1 MIRSEREENK
11 RRTIELW
18 LLVPLGFFFIL
29 LNWGLFRFND
39 PENALPLSYAL
50 FFFGLVNVNALIF
63 LLITFFLVRNLVKL
77 YADSKPRR
85 FGKSL
90 KTRLFLAFVSFA
102 FIPTTLMFL
111 VSVFYI
117 NSSFDRWF
125 ANQTQTVLET
135 SARLSTH
142 YIDDI
147 KTSLFYSAHQLK
159 RRLNLSSLQQADL
172 NEWLKTLGLDALEYY
187 GTDADEY
194 KVSIHSEK
202 NGYYLPKLTKSD
214 VKKKNKLKKNQSFS
228 RKTEQGQWISAM
240 VHEATN
246 EGFLVISKILP
257 FTLIETIDSVAT
269 SRREFQQ
276 TKAFRIPL
284 KSTYYFI
291 LITMT
296 LVIIAFG
303 GWFSLYL
310 AQSLSKSIFAV
321 GVATKKVSKGE
332 FNLIRFKTGMVE
344 LNELIENFNSMTTEL
359 KTTRESLDQSMDELE
374 QSSIYIKTVLSQV
387 NSGVMSFDENF
398 NLTYYNKRAKKIFSI
413 PNASLGKSIEA
424 VLPTPV
430 FEMIKSFKANEDE
443 VLVQELDIQMAK
455 EKILSLQVSISK
467 LLGPNTGD
475 RGSLITVEDV
485 DLLRENQRV
494 KAWKEVAT
502 RVAHEIKNPLTPV
515 KLSAERLM
523 KRYSK
528 DIEDP
533 IFMDCIK
540 TIIYHV
546 DLIKNLVNEFNQF
559 ARFPQMKPVEVN
571 VQAFFDDLLFSYK
584 ASHPGVNFKITID
597 PVLEFM
603 VFDPE
608 KIKRVFINLIEN
620 SIEAMKGVGTKEI
633 EISLIHNTDDESDA
647 TAFYSFYFSDSG
659 KGIPPKDWQIVFSS
673 RYTTKPDHSGLG
685 LSIVKKII
693 EDHGGRVAIVES
705 KRYKTTFFIEL
716 PKIEL

>member
-1 MIRSEREENK
+1 MIRSEKEENK
-11 RRTIELW
+11 RRRIELW
-18 LLVPLGFFFIL
+18 LLVPLGLFFIL
-29 LNWGLFRFND
+29 LNWVLFRFND
-39 PENALPLSYAL
+39 TESALPLSYAL

-63 LLITFFLVRNLVKL
+63 LLITFFLARNLVKL
-77 YADSKPRR
+77 YADSKPRK

-90 KTRLFLAFVSFA
+90 KARLFLAFVSFA

-135 SARLSTH
+135 SARLSTQ

-147 KTSLFYSAHQLK
+147 KTSLFYSANQLE
-159 RRLNLSSLQQADL
+159 RGLNLSDVKQSDL
-172 NEWLKTLGLDALEYY
+172 DEGIVTLGLDALEFY
-187 GTDADEY
+187 GADENTY
-194 KVSIHSEK
+194 KVSVYSEK
-202 NGYYLPKLTKSD
+202 SGYYLPKLAEAD
-214 VKKKNKLKKNQSFS
+214 IKKKIKLKKNQSFS
-228 RKTEQGQWISAM
+228 RKTEQGQWLSAL
-240 VHEATN
+240 VHDTA
-246 EGFLVISKILP
+246 GDSFIVVSKVLP

-321 GVATKKVSKGE
+321 GAATKRVSKGE
-332 FNLIRFKTGMVE
+332 FNLIRFKTGMTE

-359 KTTRESLDQSMDELE
+359 KSTRESLNRSMGELE
-374 QSSIYIKTVLSQV
+374 QSSVYIKTVLSQV
-387 NSGVMSFDENF
+387 SSGVISLDENF
-398 NLTYYNKRAKKIFSI
+398 NLTYYNKRAKKIFGI
-413 PNASLGKSIEA
+413 PDVSLGKEVKLIIPSPILDIVKE
-424 VLPTPV
+424 
-430 FEMIKSFKANEDE
+430 FKAQGDE
-443 VLVQELDIQMAK
+443 VLVQELDVERPK
-455 EKILSLQVSISK
+455 EKTLSLQVSISK
-467 LLGPNTGD
+467 LVGASK
-475 RGSLITVEDV
+475 GSAGTLITVEEV

-528 DIEDP
+528 DIDDP
-533 IFMDCIK
+533 VFMDCIK

-559 ARFPQMKPVEVN
+559 ARFPQMKPVRVDIKD
-571 VQAFFDDLLFSYK
+571 FFKELLFSYE
-584 ASHPGVNFKITID
+584 ASHPEIKFKINID
-597 PVLEFM
+597 QNLNEI

-608 KIKRVFINLIEN
+608 KMKRVFINLIEN
-620 SIEAMKGVGTKEI
+620 SIEAMDGFDDKEI
-633 EISLIHNTDDESDA
+633 EINVDGSSEPKEGSL
-647 TAFYSFYFSDSG
+647 YSIYFSDSG
-659 KGIPPKDWQIVFSS
+659 KGISKKDWQTVFSS
-673 RYTTKPDHSGLG
+673 KYTTKSDHSGLG
-685 LSIVKKII
+685 LSIVKKIV
-693 EDHGGRVAIVES
+693 EDHGGRVTIIEG
-705 KRYKTTFFIEL
+705 KRHKTTFFIEL
-716 PKIEL
+716 PQNRL